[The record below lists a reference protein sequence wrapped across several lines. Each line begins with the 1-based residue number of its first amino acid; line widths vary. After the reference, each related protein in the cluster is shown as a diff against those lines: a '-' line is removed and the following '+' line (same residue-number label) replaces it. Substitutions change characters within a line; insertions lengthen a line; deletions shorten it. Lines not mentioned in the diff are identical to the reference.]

1 MKEAF
6 VLLLLLFCAVSFAV
20 VAIDPFTHTEIQIT
34 FPGEIRFLTYGN
46 KPAVAV
52 DISFYTDTMFLPRN
66 IMLREIKILVLR
78 FDERGD
84 IVEVDIEPASYNSR
98 LLNKVLNVNGEV
110 IVPSSRKEGYR
121 VPDTIAGFELESK
134 KTETGSL
141 LYYLPREWNL
151 IWRLKW
157 GNDMTNIFS
166 DNEYIEISPYS
177 ETSIEDAFL
186 KYKIM
191 FPNLEKLYGVY
202 RHIKSF
208 EDMNNSLR
216 NIW

>member
-1 MKEAF
+1 
-6 VLLLLLFCAVSFAV
+6 
-20 VAIDPFTHTEIQIT
+20 
-34 FPGEIRFLTYGN
+34 
-46 KPAVAV
+46 
-52 DISFYTDTMFLPRN
+52 
-66 IMLREIKILVLR
+66 
-78 FDERGD
+78 
-84 IVEVDIEPASYNSR
+84 
-98 LLNKVLNVNGEV
+98 
-110 IVPSSRKEGYR
+110 VPSSRKEGYR